1 MGIMEKQQKKNIV
14 GKMILNED
22 FFDNVE
28 TSDIVSDEVPT
39 EISYGSF
46 DYKMKV
52 VFYFNISGY
61 DFFKLKNTPFSQ
73 MMKRMFMVIDNCHF
87 CGTHVTRI
95 YVAGYNNKDDVYDI
109 TDELLNNTSNFAQ
122 YLCNWFD
129 KHRKDVSDGMLIT
142 IELLLNKKSN
152 VSINTINRG
161 ICNIMKTSIVSE
173 KFFSTMCMKNDQRTM
188 IIFQKNVEKPNESE
202 RAFEGIHAS
211 VWNFSRFVYDI
222 ERIIGIDD
230 GSFKRPEDFRKMDYV
245 NAIHKCKFPNYFRK
259 LIDVVKNNKDTE
271 MIGYIYTPVS
281 FWFKYNKPVSVDEV
295 VEFIRTKMI
304 DKLSVIDI
312 SMFSKGFKTDKM
324 DFLFVVQ
331 CDKLKDYSMLNN
343 GVIDIDDGK
352 QYKVS
357 LSEKMNVEYTV
368 KFIKKNMTVYGTERS
383 LKTFY
388 DNAVDYYKTDIKAKL
403 L

>member
-1 MGIMEKQQKKNIV
+1 MEKHQKKNIAD
-14 GKMILNED
+14 KMILNED

-28 TSDIVSDEVPT
+28 TTDIVSDEEVPT
-39 EISYGSF
+39 KESYGSF
-46 DYKMKV
+46 DYKMGV

-87 CGTHVTRI
+87 CGRNVTRI
-95 YVAGYNNKDDVYDI
+95 YVAGYNDSRDDAIDI

-129 KHRKDVSDGMLIT
+129 KHRTSEDNRMLIT
-142 IELLLNKKSN
+142 IELLFNKKSN
-152 VSINTINRG
+152 VSINTIKRG
-161 ICNIMKTSIVSE
+161 ICNIMKSSIVCE
-173 KFFSTMCMKNDQRTM
+173 KFFTTMCMKNDLRTT
-188 IIFQKNVEKPNESE
+188 IIFQKNVENPTESE
-202 RAFEGIHAS
+202 RAFEGIYAS
-211 VWNFSRFVYDI
+211 SWNFSRFVYY
-222 ERIIGIDD
+222 IGKIMGIYD
-230 GSFKRPEDFRKMDYV
+230 GSVKSPEEFKKIDYV

-259 LIDVVKNNKDTE
+259 MVDVVRNNKDTE

-304 DKLSVIDI
+304 DKLSVMDI
-312 SMFSKGFKTDKM
+312 SMFSNGFKTDKM
-324 DFLFVVQ
+324 SFLFVVQ
-331 CDKLKDYSMLNN
+331 CNKLKDYSMLNN
-343 GVIDIDDGK
+343 GLIDIDDGK

-357 LSEKMNVEYTV
+357 LTEKMNVEYTI
-368 KFIKKNMTVYGTERS
+368 KFIKKDMTVYGTERT

-388 DNAVDYYKTDIKAKL
+388 DNAVDYYKTDIKAKIL
-403 L
+403 

>member
-1 MGIMEKQQKKNIV
+1 MEKHQKKNIV

-28 TSDIVSDEVPT
+28 TTDIVSDEVPT
-39 EISYGSF
+39 EKSYGSF

-61 DFFKLKNTPFSQ
+61 DFFKLKSTPFSQ
-73 MMKRMFMVIDNCHF
+73 MMKRMFMVVDNCHF
-87 CGTHVTRI
+87 CGTHVTQI
-95 YVAGYNNKDDVYDI
+95 YVAGYNNRDDVYDI

-129 KHRKDVSDGMLIT
+129 KHRTDASDGMFIT

-161 ICNIMKTSIVSE
+161 VCNIMKNSVVSE
-173 KFFSTMCMKNDQRTM
+173 KFFATMCMKNEQKTM
-188 IIFQKNVEKPNESE
+188 IIFQKNVETPNKSE

-211 VWNFSRFVYDI
+211 SWNFSRFVYYI
-222 ERIIGIDD
+222 ERIMGIDD
-230 GSFKRPEDFRKMDYV
+230 GSVKSPEEFRKEDYV
-245 NAIHKCKFPNYFRK
+245 YAIHKCEFPNYFRK
-259 LIDVVKNNKDTE
+259 LIDVVRNNKDTE

-312 SMFSKGFKTDKM
+312 SMFSNGFKTDKM

-331 CDKLKDYSMLNN
+331 CDELKDYSMLNN
-343 GVIDIDDGK
+343 GLIDIDDGK

-368 KFIKKNMTVYGTERS
+368 KFIKKDKTVYGIQRS
-383 LKTFY
+383 LKGFY
-388 DNAVDYYKTDIKAKL
+388 DNALDYYKTDIKAKL
-403 L
+403 V

>member
-1 MGIMEKQQKKNIV
+1 
-14 GKMILNED
+14 MILNED

-28 TSDIVSDEVPT
+28 TSDIVSDEVPVPT
-39 EISYGSF
+39 EKSYGSF

-52 VFYFNISGY
+52 LFYFNISGY

-87 CGTHVTRI
+87 CGTNVTRI
-95 YVAGYNNKDDVYDI
+95 YVAGYNDSKDDAIDI

-129 KHRKDVSDGMLIT
+129 KHRTSEDNRMLIT
-142 IELLLNKKSN
+142 IELLFNKKSN
-152 VSINTINRG
+152 VSINTIKSG
-161 ICNIMKTSIVSE
+161 ICNIMKSSIVSE
-173 KFFSTMCMKNDQRTM
+173 KFFTTMCMKNDQRSM
-188 IIFQKNVEKPNESE
+188 IIFQKNVENPTESE
-202 RAFEGIHAS
+202 RTFEGFYAS
-211 VWNFSRFVYDI
+211 SWNFSRFVYYI
-222 ERIIGIDD
+222 ERIMGIDD
-230 GSFKRPEDFRKMDYV
+230 GSVKSPEEFRKEDYV
-245 NAIHKCKFPNYFRK
+245 YAINKCKFPNYFRK
-259 LIDVVKNNKDTE
+259 LIDVVRNNKDTE

-312 SMFSKGFKTDKM
+312 SMFSNGFKTDKM
-324 DFLFVVQ
+324 DFLFIVQ
-331 CDKLKDYSMLNN
+331 CDELKDYSMLNN

-368 KFIKKNMTVYGTERS
+368 KFIKKDKTVYGTEMS

-388 DNAVDYYKTDIKAKL
+388 NNAVDYYKTDIKAKIL
-403 L
+403 

>member
-1 MGIMEKQQKKNIV
+1 MENYQKKNIAY
-14 GKMILNED
+14 KMILNED

-28 TSDIVSDEVPT
+28 TSDIVSDEVPI
-39 EISYGSF
+39 EKSYGSF
-46 DYKMKV
+46 EYKMKV

-73 MMKRMFMVIDNCHF
+73 MMKRMFMVVDNCHF
-87 CGTHVTRI
+87 CGTHVTQI
-95 YVAGYNNKDDVYDI
+95 YVAGYNNRDDVYDI

-129 KHRKDVSDGMLIT
+129 KHRTDTSNGMLIT

-152 VSINTINRG
+152 VSINTVNRG
-161 ICNIMKTSIVSE
+161 ICNIMKTSVVFE
-173 KFFSTMCMKNDQRTM
+173 KFFATMCMKNDQWTM
-188 IIFQKNVEKPNESE
+188 IIFQRNVENPTESE
-202 RAFEGIHAS
+202 RTFEGIHVSAL
-211 VWNFSRFVYDI
+211 NFSRFVYYI
-222 ERIIGIDD
+222 GRIMEIGDE
-230 GSFKRPEDFRKMDYV
+230 SVKTPEEFGKMDYV

-259 LIDVVKNNKDTE
+259 LIDVVRNNKDTE

-304 DKLSVIDI
+304 NKLSVIDI
-312 SMFSKGFKTDKM
+312 SMFSNGFKTDKM
-324 DFLFVVQ
+324 NFLFVVQ
-331 CDKLKDYSMLNN
+331 CDKLKDYSMLNS

-368 KFIKKNMTVYGTERS
+368 KFIKKDKTVYGTERS
-383 LKTFY
+383 LKSFY
-388 DNAVDYYKTDIKAKL
+388 DNAVDCYKTDIKAKIL
-403 L
+403 

>member
-1 MGIMEKQQKKNIV
+1 MENYQKKNIA

-28 TSDIVSDEVPT
+28 TTDIVSDEEVPT
-39 EISYGSF
+39 EKSYGSF

-52 VFYFNISGY
+52 VFYLNISGY

-87 CGTHVTRI
+87 CRTNVTRI
-95 YVAGYNNKDDVYDI
+95 YVAGYNNKDVAYDI

-129 KHRKDVSDGMLIT
+129 KHRTDTSDGILIT
-142 IELLLNKKSN
+142 IKLLLNKKSN
-152 VSINTINRG
+152 VSINTVNRSV
-161 ICNIMKTSIVSE
+161 CNIMKTSVVSE

-188 IIFQKNVEKPNESE
+188 IIFQKNVENPTESE
-202 RAFEGIHAS
+202 RTFEGFYAS
-211 VWNFSRFVYDI
+211 SWNFSRFVYYI
-222 ERIIGIDD
+222 ERIMEIGDRNVK
-230 GSFKRPEDFRKMDYV
+230 SPEEFRKMDYV

-259 LIDVVKNNKDTE
+259 MVDVVRNNKDTE

-304 DKLSVIDI
+304 DKLSVMDI
-312 SMFSKGFKTDKM
+312 SMFSNGFKTDKM

-368 KFIKKNMTVYGTERS
+368 KFIKKDKTVYGTERS
-383 LKTFY
+383 LKAFY
-388 DNAVDYYKTDIKAKL
+388 DNAVDYYKTDMKAKVI
-403 L
+403 